1 MSKATYL
8 DALEKAHRIEQ
19 ASRQLKAWAPYK
31 NRGKDRW
38 IEVCNAHNRKAQRK
52 ARRSVGKSNKVGI
65 RRTAKGMCGF
75 LNELNMLSQIC
86 RSNRQWLAKNRE
98 AVNG

>member
-1 MSKATYL
+1 MSKVTYL

-31 NRGKDRW
+31 NMSKDRW

-75 LNELNMLSQIC
+75 LNELNMLAQIC
-86 RSNRQWLAKNRE
+86 RRNRQWLAKNRE
-98 AVNG
+98 VVNG